1 MNDTVEKHLLMIV
14 HRIPYPPDKGDK
26 IRSFHEFR
34 FLRKKGWKI
43 HLCTFIDDPDD
54 LRHIEW
60 LRTKCETS
68 AFFRIGKLNRYF
80 SMLKSFLGG
89 QPLSIGA
96 FYSKKALQY
105 VQTVLSDYPVKAVL
119 CFSSPTAEYLFQ
131 SDLPM
136 TDYRT
141 VMDLIDVDSD
151 KWRLY
156 ADRSGYP
163 RRWIYALESRR
174 LAMYEKRIVDTFD
187 AVTLVSEAE
196 SRLLSKRTEKKQKI
210 RPVPNGVDSVFF
222 HPAPEGTDARA
233 KEIFSL
239 VFCGLMDYYPNVDA
253 VTWFVNEV
261 LPRIRNRFD
270 KAEFRIVGARPSK
283 QVLDLESHPGVKV
296 LGRVDD
302 VRPYIW
308 EAAISVA
315 PLRVARGIQNKVLE
329 AMAMAKPIVATEQA
343 FEGIE
348 AVPGRDLMVTKAD
361 PEAFA
366 NAIFDIWEHPNMAR
380 DMGKNARKIVET
392 DYDWNARLEGLHEML
407 TADRGD
413 YSPNCNSD

>member
-1 MNDTVEKHLLMIV
+1 MNDPMNKHLLMIV

-34 FLRKKGWKI
+34 FLREQGWNI

-54 LRHIEW
+54 LRHVEW
-60 LRTKCETS
+60 LRMKCETS
-68 AFFRIGKLNRYF
+68 AFFRIGKLHRYF
-80 SMLKSFLGG
+80 SMLIAFLRGK
-89 QPLSIGA
+89 PLSIGA
-96 FYSKKALQY
+96 FYSKKALHYIQK
-105 VQTVLSDYPVKAVL
+105 TLSDYPVKAVL

-131 SDLPM
+131 SALPM

-151 KWRLY
+151 KWQLY
-156 ADRSGYP
+156 ANRSGYP
-163 RRWIYALESRR
+163 RRWIYALESKR

-196 SRLLSKRTEKKQKI
+196 ARLLRKRTGEKQKI
-210 RPVPNGVDSVFF
+210 RSVPNGVDTVFF
-222 HPAPEGTDARA
+222 HPAPERTDVLA
-233 KEIFSL
+233 KVNFSL
-239 VFCGLMDYYPNVDA
+239 VFCGMMDYYPNVDA

-261 LPRIRNRFD
+261 LPSVLNRFD
-270 KAEFRIVGARPSK
+270 KAEFRIVGAHPSK
-283 QVLDLESHPGVKV
+283 QVLELESHPGVKV

-308 EAAISVA
+308 DAAISVA
-315 PLRVARGIQNKVLE
+315 PLRIARGIQNKVLE

-348 AVPGRDLMVTKAD
+348 AVPVRDLMVTKDD
-361 PEAFA
+361 PEVFA
-366 NAIFDIWEHPNMAR
+366 NAIFSVWENPDMAR
-380 DMGKNARKIVET
+380 DMGKNARKLVET
-392 DYDWNARLEGLHEML
+392 CYDWNARLEDLHKML
-407 TADRGD
+407 TADRG
-413 YSPNCNSD
+413 NHNSD